1 MSSPSPERPERRPRP
16 ANAPPREATKRPD
29 SDIEGDEG
37 FLQRILPRT
46 ILGLASLLFFMS
58 LAAAFSGAVLFA
70 YYRFELDDTQQRI
83 ADVESQIA
91 DQVESGQQII
101 AEDTEAARSEIE
113 GLLAELEQF
122 AASGQTLD
130 ELIAG
135 VKESVYFISTLDEN
149 GQPSVGTAFVLF
161 SDSERS
167 FLLTSYT
174 TVRAATASPGPG
186 IEARNESGQIAVA
199 LNNWDAARD
208 LALLVAEDAPDLPP
222 VEVASDGLGTGDR
235 VFAISG
241 LGAQGASVVQG
252 VVSDVASN
260 AIAHDAPIG
269 VQYQGGP
276 LLDSSGNLVGIASRR
291 FAPVGFS
298 PDTVFFGIPVSEA
311 CAETVQCPT
320 DFG

>member
-1 MSSPSPERPERRPRP
+1 M
-16 ANAPPREATKRPD
+16 
-29 SDIEGDEG
+29 
-37 FLQRILPRT
+37 PRT

-70 YYRFELDDTQQRI
+70 YYRFELDDTQQRV
-83 ADVESQIA
+83 ADVEASMA
-91 DQVESGQQII
+91 DQVEAGRQLI
-101 AEDTEAARSEIE
+101 AEDTDAARSEIE
-113 GLLAELEQF
+113 DLLAELEQF

-130 ELIAG
+130 ELIEG

-174 TVRAATASPGPG
+174 TVRAATASPGPA
-186 IEARNESGQIAVA
+186 IEARNGGGEIAVA
-199 LNNWDAARD
+199 VNNWDAARD
-208 LALLVAEDAPDLPP
+208 LALLVAEDAPNLPA
-222 VEVASDGLGTGDR
+222 VEVASADLGTGDR

-241 LGAQGASVVQG
+241 LGARGASVVQG
-252 VVSDVASN
+252 VVSDVAAN

-276 LLDSSGNLVGIASRR
+276 LLDADGNLIGIASRSY
-291 FAPVGFS
+291 APVGFS
-298 PDTVFFGIPVSEA
+298 PDTVFFGIPIREA
-311 CAETVQCPT
+311 CAEAVQCPT